1 MSARD
6 SSGVSEW
13 TMYIAGGRIESIR
26 RIVCTVLEAAGAC
39 IIIADDMRASSS
51 CLCLTEHHH
60 PDTKHTPP
68 TPTSHHPLP
77 PSTTLYHQLHTH
89 CLRLLSSSLQ
99 ASSTPQLS
107 SSLSHSARRRITF
120 PTRRNTTLAIAT
132 HLATA
137 RRDRLNC
144 KRRTEA
150 AHRHRNAR
158 PHIRRRSGR
167 LPV

>member
-1 MSARD
+1 
-6 SSGVSEW
+6 
-13 TMYIAGGRIESIR
+13 MYIAGGRIESIR

-51 CLCLTEHHH
+51 CLCLT
-60 PDTKHTPP
+60 TPP
-68 TPTSHHPLP
+68 PRHQTHSANTHVPSPLP
-77 PSTTLYHQLHTH
+77 PSTTSYTHIAFACYHRPCRHPRH
-89 CLRLLSSSLQ
+89 PNSPHHSPIRP
-99 ASSTPQLS
+99 AAA
-107 SSLSHSARRRITF
+107 SLSLPAA
-120 PTRRNTTLAIAT
+120 TLAIAT

-158 PHIRRRSGR
+158 PHIRRWSGR
-167 LPV
+167 LPVRARPSSAGFRA

>member
-1 MSARD
+1 
-6 SSGVSEW
+6 
-13 TMYIAGGRIESIR
+13 MYIAGGRIESIR

-77 PSTTLYHQLHTH
+77 PSTTSYTHIAFACYHRPCRHPRH
-89 CLRLLSSSLQ
+89 PNSPHHSPIRP
-99 ASSTPQLS
+99 AAA
-107 SSLSHSARRRITF
+107 SLSLPAA
-120 PTRRNTTLAIAT
+120 TLAIAT

-158 PHIRRRSGR
+158 PHIRRRFGR